1 MRLDMTLDSDP
12 TERHM
17 MEQATMMRGAQYFRY
32 GPPDVLQINDVPIPT
47 PRRSELLLKVI
58 ACSVNR
64 ADAIARSG
72 GTRLTNGPRFP
83 KGTGVDVVGEVV
95 ARGDNCSRHD
105 IGDVV
110 WGYVGMATMG
120 RTGTAAEYAT
130 IDEKSVSRAPRVPDV
145 KDAAALPLVAMTA
158 LQSLR
163 NRLMVGTG
171 ERVLIVGGSG
181 GVGTAAIQLAR
192 HLGAEVASVS
202 SGNNLDLCASLGA
215 SETYAHD
222 ALPAADT
229 VPSFNAIFDC
239 TGIET
244 ARYRDYLKPGGRMV
258 TIAPGGLPAV
268 LGSLLSR
275 RRVSF
280 LPVKV
285 VPSDLE
291 WLADAVEKGHL
302 RPVIDRRYDL
312 DETARAHEYVATAH
326 TRGKS
331 IIVP

>member
-1 MRLDMTLDSDP
+1 
-12 TERHM
+12 
-17 MEQATMMRGAQYFRY
+17 MEHGTMMRGAQYFRY
-32 GPPDVLQINDVPIPT
+32 GSPDVLQINDVPIPA
-47 PRRSELLLKVI
+47 PRRSELLLRVI

-95 ARGDNCSRHD
+95 AKGDDCSRHD
-105 IGDVV
+105 IGEVV

-130 IDEKSVSRAPRVPDV
+130 IDENSVSRAPRVNDV
-145 KDAAALPLVAMTA
+145 TDAAALPLVALTA
-158 LQSLR
+158 LQALR
-163 NRLMVGTG
+163 NRLTVAAG
-171 ERVLIVGGSG
+171 ERVLIVGASG

-192 HLGAEVASVS
+192 HFGAEVASVS
-202 SGNNLDLCASLGA
+202 SGDNLDLCTSLGA
-215 SETYAHD
+215 SETYAYG
-222 ALPAADT
+222 ALPAAGT
-229 VPSFNAIFDC
+229 VRSFNAIFDC

-244 ARYRDYLKPGGRMV
+244 VRYRDYLEPGGRMV
-258 TIAPGGLPAV
+258 TIAPGGIPAV
-268 LGSLLSR
+268 LKSLLSR

-285 VPSDLE
+285 LPDDLE
-291 WLADAVEKGHL
+291 WLADAVEKGRL
-302 RPVIDRRYDL
+302 LPVIDRRYDL
-312 DETARAHEYVATAH
+312 DEIARAHEYVATAH